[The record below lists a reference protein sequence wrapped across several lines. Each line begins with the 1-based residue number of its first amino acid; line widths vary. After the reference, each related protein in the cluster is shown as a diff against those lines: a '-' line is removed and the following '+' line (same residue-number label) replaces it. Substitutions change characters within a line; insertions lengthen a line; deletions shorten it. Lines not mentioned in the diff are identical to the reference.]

1 MPMLFLRSKL
11 PSITLF
17 FFLIIFV
24 FGAQA
29 QSISGINLPSFSQDT
44 VKRVSMRGMF
54 SQINNTATVSDCK
67 TGKIVHILPQKAYHD
82 LMEAYQEVSQTGE
95 NRMYVEVEGY
105 FSDKS
110 AKKVIVDNLRFYE
123 NTPVCPSVAKSY
135 IARMKAD
142 FVEYGEMTIG
152 WGIKL
157 GIAALILILGFGLIN
172 FLDKPIKSFV
182 DKRLSIDPS
191 VKSFLKSLLFIS
203 MRITLIMI
211 AGGFLGIRVTGI
223 VALFS
228 AATLAIGFAL
238 QGSLSNFAGGFIILL
253 MKQFKVGEKITA
265 QGYTGQVRDILM
277 FNTVLDTGD
286 GRRVMIPNGP
296 LLNSTIINHTR
307 AGYEKRL
314 LKIFTTSDVDT
325 EHLKAIIVEQMATL
339 NDETLTLA
347 PDVKV
352 TDWNGDR
359 LEITIAYQ
367 TPSTQSGVMYEKVVQ
382 SINNRLRSEEI
393 KLYPSM
399 V

>member
-1 MPMLFLRSKL
+1 MLFLRSNL

-17 FFLIIFV
+17 FFLIIFA

-95 NRMYVEVEGY
+95 NRMYVEIEGY

-277 FNTVLDTGD
+277 FNTV
-286 GRRVMIPNGP
+286 
-296 LLNSTIINHTR
+296 H
-307 AGYEKRL
+307 A
-314 LKIFTTSDVDT
+314 
-325 EHLKAIIVEQMATL
+325 
-339 NDETLTLA
+339 
-347 PDVKV
+347 
-352 TDWNGDR
+352 
-359 LEITIAYQ
+359 
-367 TPSTQSGVMYEKVVQ
+367 
-382 SINNRLRSEEI
+382 
-393 KLYPSM
+393 
-399 V
+399 